1 MNKENELLIKAKR
14 YIELKKEIESLE
26 KELKEVREYILKES
40 PSKEIIVKDL
50 QQKLQIRESSI
61 NEYNI
66 KKVFEEMQIQKLTN
80 QFFNIVK
87 INKSAVNTLNIE
99 ESKRK
104 LIESILLKNS
114 MTFQG
119 SEALYI
125 VKLKE

>member
-50 QQKLQIRESSI
+50 QQKLQIRESSVT
-61 NEYNI
+61 EYNI

>member
-50 QQKLQIRESSI
+50 QQKLQIRESSVT
-61 NEYNI
+61 EYNI

-119 SEALYI
+119 SESLYI

>member
-1 MNKENELLIKAKR
+1 MDKENELLIKAKR

-26 KELKEVREYILKES
+26 KELKEIRDYILKES
-40 PSKEIIVKDL
+40 PFKEIIVKDL
-50 QQKLQIRESSI
+50 QQKLQIRESSVT
-61 NEYNI
+61 EYNI

-87 INKSAVNTLNIE
+87 ISKSSVNTLNIE

-119 SEALYI
+119 SESLYI

>member
-119 SEALYI
+119 SESIYI

>member
-119 SEALYI
+119 SESLYI